1 MFFMH
6 WGWIAKPIFNP
17 PYVGVFLEGF
27 LINGDYRTIL
37 ANALQLFLAVAL
49 YWPFFKVMERA
60 ELKNEAK
67 KASQKSIFSKED
79 EDTLAGLDLDF

>member
-27 LINGDYRTIL
+27 LTNGDYRTIF
-37 ANALQLFLAVAL
+37 ANALQLVLAVAP

-60 ELKNEAK
+60 ELKLEAK
-67 KASQKSIFSKED
+67 KPRKVHLLKED